1 MSRKQNNVRRSFC
14 VFKCTFIIRENY
26 IMYSKIKQEEIFVD
40 CDKTGIVH
48 HNWQEDKIKTLE
60 LAQSYARLEDDD
72 RACKCVECGT
82 YLDFYYD
89 LETGV
94 HKLRHANFC
103 KLRLCPMCIKRRQKK
118 IYHQISAIMNVLAD
132 DYAFVFLTLTQKNI
146 NGEELSDEIDK
157 LMKGWEK
164 LSRRS
169 VVKKAVKGWFRAL
182 EVTHNLDVN
191 SLSYDTYHPHFH
203 VVLVVRKGYFTGKEY
218 IKYEDWCK
226 MWQECMKLDYL
237 PNVDVRRF
245 KASNKKELQKSVS
258 EAAKYTVKDNDF
270 LILDKPTLQ
279 DDTVAILTS
288 ALASRRLIAFGGVFK
303 EVHKQLQ
310 LDDVE
315 NGDLVNVDGDDLRDD
330 VEYYRKVV
338 MWNFGYSNYYINNII
353 LPEDVKRQDYEAQM
367 RKVKPMAKKSYE
379 DLEKFKN
386 NMSNKKL
393 TYSVEDIQKKID
405 KIDRRVGNGRVEEQI

>member
-1 MSRKQNNVRRSFC
+1 MKNRN
-14 VFKCTFIIRENY
+14 
-26 IMYSKIKQEEIFVD
+26 SKEEIFVD
-40 CDKTGIVH
+40 CDKTGVVYCD
-48 HNWQEDKIKTLE
+48 WQGDKIKTLE

-72 RACKCVECGT
+72 KACKCVECGT

-118 IYHQISAIMNVLAD
+118 IYHQMSKIMNVLSEN
-132 DYAFVFLTLTQKNI
+132 YAFVFLTLTQKNVS
-146 NGEELSDEIDK
+146 GEELSDEIDN
-157 LMKGWEK
+157 LMKAWEK
-164 LSRRS
+164 LSRRT
-169 VVKKAVKGWFRAL
+169 VFKKAVKGWFRAL

-191 SLSYDTYHPHFH
+191 SVSYDTYHPHFH
-203 VVLVVRKGYFTGKEY
+203 VVLAVRKGYFTGKEY
-218 IKYEDWCK
+218 IKHDDWCK
-226 MWQECMKLDYL
+226 MWQECMRLDYL

-270 LILDKPTLQ
+270 LIPDNEELQ
-279 DDTVAILTS
+279 DKTVAILTH
-288 ALASRRLIAFGGVFK
+288 ALANRRLIAFGGVFK
-303 EVHKQLQ
+303 DTHKKLK
-310 LDDVE
+310 LDDFDK
-315 NGDLVNVDGDDLRDD
+315 GDLVNVEGEDLRDD

-338 MWNFGYSNYYINNII
+338 MWNFGYSNYYINSII
-353 LPEDVKRQDYEAQM
+353 LPEDVKRQDLEEEMSRA
-367 RKVKPMAKKSYE
+367 KPKTKKSYD
-379 DLEKFKN
+379 DLENFKK

-405 KIDRRVGNGRVEEQI
+405 EIDRKVGTGAKEEQK

>member
-1 MSRKQNNVRRSFC
+1 MRLQ
-14 VFKCTFIIRENY
+14 KC
-26 IMYSKIKQEEIFVD
+26 EEPIFVD
-40 CDKTGIVH
+40 RDKKGIFY
-48 HNWQEDKIKTLE
+48 NDWQGDKIKTLE
-60 LAQSYARLEDDD
+60 LAQSYVRLEDDD
-72 RACKCVECGT
+72 KACKCVDCGT

-89 LETGV
+89 SEAGG

-118 IYHQISAIMNVLAD
+118 IYHQISAIMNVLSE
-132 DYAFVFLTLTQKNI
+132 DYAFVFLTLTQKNVS
-146 NGEELSDEIDK
+146 GEELAVEIDN

-164 LSRRS
+164 LSRRT
-169 VVKKAVKGWFRAL
+169 VFKKAVKGWFRAL

-191 SLSYDTYHPHFH
+191 SVSYDMYHPHFH
-203 VVLVVRKGYFTGKEY
+203 IVLVVRKGYFKGKEY
-218 IKYEDWCK
+218 IKHEDWCK

-270 LILDKPTLQ
+270 LIPDNPSLQ
-279 DDTVAILTS
+279 DDTVAILTH

-303 EVHKQLQ
+303 EVHKKLN

-315 NGDLVNVDGDDLRDD
+315 TGDLVNVEGEDLRDD
-330 VEYYRKVV
+330 VEYYRIVV
-338 MWNFGYSNYYINNII
+338 VWNFGYSNYYINSFI
-353 LPEDVKRQDYEAQM
+353 LPEEVKRQELEAKM
-367 RKVKPMAKKSYE
+367 SRVKLMVQKSYD
-379 DLEKFKN
+379 DLENFKK

-393 TYSVEDIQKKID
+393 TYSVEDVQKKID
-405 KIDRRVGNGRVEEQI
+405 EIDRKVGNGGVED

>member
-1 MSRKQNNVRRSFC
+1 MKNKN
-14 VFKCTFIIRENY
+14 I
-26 IMYSKIKQEEIFVD
+26 QEPIFVD
-40 CDKTGIVH
+40 CDRSGIIYH
-48 HNWQEDKIKTLE
+48 DWQGDKIKTLE

-118 IYHQISAIMNVLAD
+118 IYHQISKIMNVLVD
-132 DYAFVFLTLTQKNI
+132 DYAFVFLTLTQKNVS
-146 NGEELSDEIDK
+146 GEELSDEIDN
-157 LMKGWEK
+157 LMIAWNRLVNRKPF
-164 LSRRS
+164 
-169 VVKKAVKGWFRAL
+169 KKAVKGWFRAL

-191 SLSYDTYHPHFH
+191 SVSYDTYHPHFH
-203 VVLVVRKGYFTGKEY
+203 VVLVVNRSYFRSRDY
-218 IKYEDWCK
+218 ISHEDWCK

-270 LILDKPTLQ
+270 LIPDNPSLQ
-279 DDTVAILTS
+279 DDTVAILTH

-303 EVHKQLQ
+303 EVHKQLK

-315 NGDLVNVDGDDLRDD
+315 NGDLVNVESEDLRDD

-367 RKVKPMAKKSYE
+367 SKVKPKAKKSYD
-379 DLEKFKN
+379 DLEKFKK

-393 TYSVEDIQKKID
+393 TYSVEEIQKKTD
-405 KIDRRVGNGRVEEQI
+405 EIDRRVGNGGVEEQI

>member
-1 MSRKQNNVRRSFC
+1 MLDENN
-14 VFKCTFIIRENY
+14 
-26 IMYSKIKQEEIFVD
+26 QEEIFVD
-40 CDKTGIVH
+40 CDKTGVIY

-72 RACKCVECGT
+72 RATKCVECGT

-94 HKLRHANFC
+94 HKLRRANFC
-103 KLRLCPMCIKRRQKK
+103 KQPLCPMCIKRKQKK
-118 IYHQISAIMNVLAD
+118 IYGQMSKIMNVLSD
-132 DYAFVFLTLTQKNI
+132 DYAFVFLTLTQKNVS
-146 NGEELSDEIDK
+146 GEDLADEIDN
-157 LMKGWEK
+157 LMNGWK
-164 LSRRS
+164 RLVNRNPF
-169 VVKKAVKGWFRAL
+169 KKAVKGWFRAL

-191 SLSYDTYHPHFH
+191 SVSYDTYHPHFH
-203 VVLVVRKGYFTGKEY
+203 VVLAVNRNYFTKNY
-218 IKYEDWCK
+218 IKHEDWCK

-270 LILDKPTLQ
+270 LIPDNPSLQ

-288 ALASRRLIAFGGVFK
+288 ALFNRRLIAFGGVFK
-303 EVHKQLQ
+303 EVHKQLK
-310 LDDVE
+310 LDYIE
-315 NGDLVNVDGDDLRDD
+315 TGDLVNVEGEDLRED

-338 MWNFGYSNYYINNII
+338 MWNFGYSNYYINSII
-353 LPEDVKRQDYEAQM
+353 LSEDVKRQDLEEQM
-367 RKVKPMAKKSYE
+367 SRIKPKAKKSYD
-379 DLEKFKN
+379 DLENFKK

-405 KIDRRVGNGRVEEQI
+405 EIDRKVGTGAKEEQI